1 MPSTNKSSAPHWNWN
16 DIVYINDI
24 SVTCSGGVDG
34 APKHEPT
41 NMVMGINDVVLVC
54 PKCNIMYGN
63 KQRMDGVGVQSQVN
77 EANIRKDRMSALQK
91 PKGFFSFLK
100 IFK

>member
-1 MPSTNKSSAPHWNWN
+1 MPSTNKSSAPHWNWS
-16 DIVYINDI
+16 DIVYIDDI
-24 SVTCSGGVDG
+24 SVTCSGGVNG

-41 NMVMGINDVVLVC
+41 NMIMGINDVVLVC

-63 KQRMDGVGVQSQVN
+63 KKRMDGVGVQSQVN
-77 EANIRKDRMSALQK
+77 EANVRKDRMAALRK

>member
-1 MPSTNKSSAPHWNWN
+1 MPVTNKSSAPHWNWK
-16 DIVYINDI
+16 DIVYIDDI
-24 SVTCSGGVDG
+24 RVTCSGGIKGVAKH
-34 APKHEPT
+34 APTH
-41 NMVMGINDVVLVC
+41 MIMGINDVVLVG

-63 KQRMDGVGVQSQVN
+63 KQRMNSVGVQAQVN
-77 EANIRKDRMSALQK
+77 EANVRKDRMAALQK

>member
-1 MPSTNKSSAPHWNWN
+1 MPVTNKSSALHWNWK
-16 DIVYINDI
+16 DIVYIDDI
-24 SVTCSGGVDG
+24 RVTCSGGIKGVAKH
-34 APKHEPT
+34 APTH
-41 NMVMGINDVVLVC
+41 MIMGINDVVLVC

-63 KQRMDGVGVQSQVN
+63 KQRMNSVGVQAQVN
-77 EANIRKDRMSALQK
+77 EANVRKDRMAALQK

>member
-1 MPSTNKSSAPHWNWN
+1 
-16 DIVYINDI
+16 VYIDDI
-24 SVTCSGGVDG
+24 RVTCSGGIKGVAKH
-34 APKHEPT
+34 APTH
-41 NMVMGINDVVLVC
+41 MIMGINDVVLVC

-63 KQRMDGVGVQSQVN
+63 KQRMNSVGVQAQVN
-77 EANIRKDRMSALQK
+77 EANVRKDRMAALQK

>member
-1 MPSTNKSSAPHWNWN
+1 MHSNNKPSAPHWNWK
-16 DIVYINDI
+16 DIVYIDDTE
-24 SVTCSGGVDG
+24 VTCSGGIKG
-34 APKHEPT
+34 AAKHAP
-41 NMVMGINDVVLVC
+41 MHMIMGINDVVLVC

-63 KQRMDGVGVQSQVN
+63 KERMDSVGVQSQVN
-77 EANIRKDRMSALQK
+77 EANIRKDRMAAFQK